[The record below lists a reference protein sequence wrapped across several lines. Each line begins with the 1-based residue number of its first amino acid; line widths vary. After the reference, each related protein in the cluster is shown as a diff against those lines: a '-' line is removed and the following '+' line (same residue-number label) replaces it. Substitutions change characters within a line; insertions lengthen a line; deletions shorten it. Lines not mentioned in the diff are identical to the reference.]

1 MKKHIM
7 LLLFVFPLLGGVGVG
22 IAQQDPQYSQYMF
35 NQLAINPAYAGS
47 KEALSAVM
55 DLRKQW
61 VAMPGAPKTGTIS
74 LHAPLPFKSIGI
86 GGHLINESMGP
97 SKWTS
102 AQADIAYRFRLGKG
116 KLSLGIS
123 AGLINYNISLSESDY
138 REAGEVFPSQNL
150 GPRTRFDAGT
160 GFYYYNQSFYMGGSI
175 THINNPNLY
184 SGTYTIPNGGIGT
197 TPVNSS
203 LFFSLKPHS
212 FLYFGKGFLIN
223 QNLVINPSIIFKN
236 DNSGAGGSF
245 DLNCNFLIKQKF
257 WVGLSIRSGY
267 GVVALFQY
275 CVSDNFK
282 IGYSYDQGYRYNK
295 VGTVGQGSHEIML
308 GYNFSIYKSKM
319 LSPRYL

>member
-1 MKKHIM
+1 MKKVIIY
-7 LLLFVFPLLGGVGVG
+7 FVFLFLVAEVSFS
-22 IAQQDPQYSQYMF
+22 QQDPQYSQYMF
-35 NQLAINPAYAGS
+35 NQLVLNPAYAGS

-61 VAMPGAPKTGTIS
+61 VSMPGAPRTGTIS
-74 LHAPLPFKSIGI
+74 MHAPLPFKSIGI

-102 AQADIAYRFRLGKG
+102 ASVDIAYRFKLGKG

-123 AGLINYNISLSESDY
+123 GGMINYNLSLSESDY
-138 REAGEVFPSQNL
+138 KDGGEVFPAQNL

-160 GFYYYNQSFYMGGSI
+160 GFYYYSPSFYIGGSI

-184 SGTYTIPNGGIGT
+184 SGTYTIPNGGTAGV
-197 TPVNSS
+197 PVNST

-212 FLYFGKGFLIN
+212 FLYFGKGFVIN
-223 QNLVINPSIIFKN
+223 QNLVINPSVIFKN
-236 DNSGAGGSF
+236 DNATAVSS
-245 DLNCNFLIKQKF
+245 DWNCNFLIKQKF
-257 WVGLSIRSGY
+257 WLGLSLRSGY
-267 GVVALFQY
+267 GAVFLFQY
-275 CVSDNFK
+275 NVNDNFK
-282 IGYSYDQGYRYNK
+282 VGYSFDQGFNRIG
-295 VGTVGQGSHEIML
+295 VVGQSSHEIML